1 MSREVFNAADA
12 ATVGPYSHACAGG
25 GLLYLSGQTPI
36 DPATG
41 ALVTGSIQAQTRQC
55 LDNLFAVLDAAG
67 LGPGDV
73 INAQVYLVDMHDFAA
88 MNEAYAERFSSPYP
102 ARTTIGVAS
111 LPLGATVEIGLIAKM
126 R

>member
-1 MSREVFNAADA
+1 MSRQVFNVASA

-36 DPATG
+36 DAATG
-41 ALVTGSIQAQTRQC
+41 TLVTGSIQAQTQQC

-67 LGPGDV
+67 LGADDV
-73 INAQVYLVDMHDFAA
+73 INVQVYLVDMQDFAA
-88 MNEAYAERFSSPYP
+88 MNEAYAARFSSPYP

-111 LPLGATVEIGLIAKM
+111 LPLGARVEIGLIAKT